1 MRLKILGPPG
11 TGKTTKALEYI
22 EGFHRDPS
30 LDRIVFCSFTTKAK
44 NEAKQRMEAAGLPI
58 RTKHD
63 PDARIELATIHSLAF
78 NHMNYKRD
86 FIVNTLWHFAKSVG
100 QQSKIRNDKFAQGAK
115 TPLEKAIAFY
125 QILRSR
131 MMDFDQ
137 AHMPDGIDMQ
147 TIEGYISEFEIW
159 KDKAQK
165 IDYNDVLL
173 NYLRQGEAFPHDV
186 AIVDEAQDLSALQWA
201 VVNKMFGSAKHY
213 YAVGDDDQAIFGFA
227 GTRAVDFINWSCDK
241 TEVLRHS
248 HRLGREIQ
256 TYSQTVLE
264 RMTVRL
270 PKKFEPREGKS
281 TVRFTDGIDPVTD
294 IFPYESCAVL
304 VRNSYVGERIKAML
318 DELGVMYTGKNTP
331 FSAKKPLKAIRLWEA
346 WRNGDQL
353 YGSDMQAIYKYIPTN
368 VPIPRFEELGRKAMA
383 PPCPVPTVPWQNIL
397 EMEHKQVYVNT
408 QELQSLEYLL
418 SDPVIE
424 ITTIHQSKGGEW
436 DKVILMTDVSAATFK
451 QFQRGTDEDRDEE
464 HRVWYVG
471 LTRAK
476 KDLQIIRPTTLQ
488 YYPMEEL

>member
-11 TGKTTKALEYI
+11 TGKTTRALEYI
-22 EGFHRDPS
+22 EGFHND
-30 LDRIVFCSFTTKAK
+30 DMVGRIVFCSFTLKAK

-58 RTKHD
+58 RSKYD

-86 FIVNTLWHFAKSVG
+86 FMVNTLRAFAKSIG
-100 QQSKIRNDKFAQGAK
+100 QKSSIIHDKYIQGAK
-115 TPLEKAIAFY
+115 TPVEKAIAFY

-131 MMDFDQ
+131 MMQYDQ
-137 AHMPDGIDMQ
+137 THMPEGIDMQ

-173 NYLRQGEAFPHDV
+173 NYLRQGDPFPHDV

-201 VVNKMFGSAKHY
+201 VVDKMFGSAKHY

-227 GTRAVDFINWSCDK
+227 GTRAKDFINWPCDK
-241 TEVLRHS
+241 TEVLRYS

-256 TYSQTVLE
+256 TYSQTVLA
-264 RMTVRL
+264 RMTNRM
-270 PKKFEPREGKS
+270 PKQFEPREGTS
-281 TVRFTDGIDPVTD
+281 TVRFTDDIDPITD

-304 VRNSYVGERIKAML
+304 VRNAYIAQKVKQEL
-318 DELGVMYTGKNTP
+318 DSMGIIYGGKNSP
-331 FSAKKPLKAIRLWEA
+331 FSVKKPLKAIRLWEA

-353 YGSDMQAIYKYIPTN
+353 YGSDLHAIYKFIPADAG
-368 VPIPRFEELGRKAMA
+368 IPRFEELGRKAMA

-397 EMEHKQVYVNT
+397 NMEDKEVYENV

-424 ITTIHQSKGGEW
+424 ITTIHQSKGGQW
-436 DKVILMTDVSAATFK
+436 DKVILMTDVSAATHK
-451 QFQRGTDEDRDEE
+451 QFQRSNDEDRDEE

-476 KDLQIIRPTTLQ
+476 KDLQIIRPKTLQ
-488 YYPMEEL
+488 YYPMEEF